1 MNKNDIEIRSVNSA
15 FVNDGR
21 KVSGYAIRFNEE
33 SVNMGFIET
42 ISPEAFSQELLDNSD
57 VFALYNHDDEKVL
70 ARSIHGTGSLHL
82 ELREDGVWYEF
93 DSPNT
98 YIGDELLEH
107 IKRGEIFA
115 SSFAFAVPQDGTGEI
130 WKRDDDET
138 IKRTITKV
146 VWFRDV
152 SPVFEPAYPTTS
164 CSQRA
169 LNKVEEMNKE
179 LAEQKLKEQEE
190 RQKALYDKLDGIL
203 ADIDKLMKD

>member
-42 ISPEAFSQELLDNSD
+42 IKPEAFPQELLDSSD
-57 VFALYNHDDEKVL
+57 VFALYNHDEEKVL
-70 ARSIHGTGSLHL
+70 ARSIHGSGSLHL

-93 DSPNT
+93 ESPNT

-107 IKRGEIFA
+107 LKRGEIFA
-115 SSFAFAVPQDGTGEI
+115 SSFAFMLPKDGSGEI
-130 WKRDDDET
+130 WKRREDDELL
-138 IKRTITKV
+138 RTITHV
-146 VWFRDV
+146 SWFRDV

-169 LNKVEEMNKE
+169 LAKVEELNRE
-179 LAEQKLKEQEE
+179 FAEQKMREQEQ
-190 RQKALYDKLDGIL
+190 RKQAIYDKLDAVL
-203 ADIDKLMKD
+203 ADVEKLVKE